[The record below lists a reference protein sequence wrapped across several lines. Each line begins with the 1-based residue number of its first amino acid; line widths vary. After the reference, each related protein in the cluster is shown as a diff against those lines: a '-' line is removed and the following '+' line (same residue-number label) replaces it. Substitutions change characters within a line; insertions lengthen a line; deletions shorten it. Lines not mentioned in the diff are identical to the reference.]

1 MIPNFA
7 VIGIDT
13 PQFHWPRLWLPVFL
27 LWIPAILLAPLVL
40 LVLLVLAIPGM
51 ICGVNVWR
59 AVGVLWGILA
69 NLAGTDVCV
78 HADGN
83 HIIVKIT

>member
-13 PQFHWPRLWLPVFL
+13 PRLHWPRLWLPVFL

-40 LVLLVLAIPGM
+40 LILLVLTIPAWVG
-51 ICGVNVWR
+51 GFNVWR
-59 AVGVLWGILA
+59 ALRVLWGILT
-69 NLAGTDVCV
+69 NLTGTDVRV

-83 HIIVKIT
+83 HVVVRIL